1 MLYFY
6 FVIVADAIS
15 SHITL
20 SIINRIHNKN
30 KILFP
35 KNIIIIMEITLG
47 HTPDADDAFMFY
59 GIASGK
65 VKSPNIRVKHVIEDI
80 ETLNILALKHELDV
94 TAVSAHAYAYL
105 KDYVILRSG
114 GSFGLEYGPIVISK
128 KKLSHSELRKC
139 TIAIPG
145 KMTSANL
152 LLNFALG
159 KFKEKETS
167 FQTIPDEVLTDK
179 VDAGLVIHEAQ
190 IAYDNSK
197 LYNVLDL
204 GEWWTSQTNGL
215 PVPLGINVASTKS
228 MTLEQIRQFDK
239 TFRNSILYSLKN
251 LDAAVDFAM
260 RYSRGQSRDV
270 MTRFIKMYVNSM
282 TIDMGVKGKKSIKKM
297 FAIAKERGILA
308 VDRLHFA

>member
-1 MLYFY
+1 
-6 FVIVADAIS
+6 
-15 SHITL
+15 
-20 SIINRIHNKN
+20 
-30 KILFP
+30 
-35 KNIIIIMEITLG
+35 MEITLG

-65 VKSPNIRVKHVIEDI
+65 IKSPNIRIKHVIEDI
-80 ETLNILALKHELDV
+80 ETLNRRALQHELDV

-105 KDYVILRSG
+105 KNYVILRSG